1 MKKEV
6 PGICSGMPHR
16 PHVVQDMLV
25 SGIPKQIPGTFTMRV
40 HRDSHKC
47 CHQEHSSFSSSSNR
61 QPLREFDD
69 VCQTQAIRHGIL
81 NCCANII
88 EFTQS
93 LFSVS
98 QCLQR
103 SGW

>member
-6 PGICSGMPHR
+6 PGIC
-16 PHVVQDMLV
+16 

-81 NCCANII
+81 NFCANII